1 MYSNG
6 LYVDKN
12 GFLRTKENNIVIGEI
27 AIDLNGKKCL
37 IIKKPHADT
46 FDAVPLTE
54 CVKTLVDNIE
64 KKPEI
69 FKHKKNKINGSSS
82 KELRENTK

>member
-64 KKPEI
+64 KKPKA
-69 FKHKKNKINGSSS
+69 FNQKNKINGSSS

>member
-27 AIDLNGKKCL
+27 TIDLNGKKCL

-69 FKHKKNKINGSSS
+69 FKHKKNGSSS
-82 KELRENTK
+82 KDLRENTK